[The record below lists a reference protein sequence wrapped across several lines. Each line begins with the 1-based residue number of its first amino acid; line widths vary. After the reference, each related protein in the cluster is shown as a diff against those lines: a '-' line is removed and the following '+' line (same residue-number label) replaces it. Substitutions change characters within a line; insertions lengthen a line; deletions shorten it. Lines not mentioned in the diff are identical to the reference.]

1 MQDKMKTLL
10 QSRTMW
16 IAVAQAIGAVLIV
29 AFTELDMMGG
39 VLVVKSIVDVIL
51 RLDTKE
57 PIGSI
62 L

>member
-1 MQDKMKTLL
+1 MKTLL
-10 QSRTMW
+10 SSRTFQV
-16 IAVAQAIGAVLIV
+16 AVAQAVGAVLIV
-29 AFTELDMMGG
+29 AFTELDMMGA
-39 VLVVKSIVDVIL
+39 VLIVKSIVDVIL

>member
-1 MQDKMKTLL
+1 MKTLL
-10 QSRTMW
+10 QSRTFQV
-16 IAVAQAIGAVLIV
+16 AVAQAVGAVLIV
-29 AFTELDMMGG
+29 AFTELDMMGA
-39 VLVVKSIVDVIL
+39 VLIVKSIVDVIL

>member
-1 MQDKMKTLL
+1 MKTLL
-10 QSRTMW
+10 SSRTFQ

>member
-1 MQDKMKTLL
+1 MKTLL
-10 QSRTMW
+10 SSRTFQ

-39 VLVVKSIVDVIL
+39 VLIVKSIVDVIV